1 MNNNCILLP
10 LAAGMVIGYLLAKKN
25 TAPSVGA
32 VKYFPS
38 ELPEA
43 RPVWPFERMW
53 GPHQNQYSRRR
64 AANMVV

>member
-1 MNNNCILLP
+1 MKNNCILLP
-10 LAAGMVIGYLLAKKN
+10 LAAGIAIGYLLAKKN
-25 TAPSVGA
+25 TAPAVGA

-38 ELPEA
+38 GLPEA

-53 GPHQNQYSRRR
+53 GPHQQQPSRAR